1 MFEPSSGLMGRLR
14 RAATARPTW
23 WQNVQFDLF
32 RKCCFDEPFVGVLFT
47 CGKVEVEILV
57 SPSSKKVTVRLAKS
71 MPLPAGIDRIHSY
84 QKPVDTAM

>member
-1 MFEPSSGLMGRLR
+1 MFEPPSGLMGRLS

-23 WQNVQFDLF
+23 Q
-32 RKCCFDEPFVGVLFT
+32 KCSVRFVPEKVVLMNICRRLFT

-57 SPSSKKVTVRLAKS
+57 SPSSKNVTVRLAKS
-71 MPLPAGIDRIHSY
+71 MPLPAGTARIHSY